1 MPLQNGDN
9 STDLMLVANVKYW
22 VGQKVCLGFSVKSL
36 EKLE

>member
-22 VGQKVCLGFSVKSL
+22 VGQKVWVFL
-36 EKLE
+36 